1 MASCAFSL
9 LTVDPSNG
17 LAVLDF
23 SGTIEGKHF
32 PPIHSTDLRESIL
45 YIEKH
50 LFKPDGSTDV
60 ELDTTDRPFLNSSN
74 IVNFI
79 ALYKSYDFLY
89 PNVNNA
95 STKLEFTF
103 TMVNLGIIEENY
115 NV

>member
-9 LTVDPSNG
+9 IAVDPSNG

-32 PPIHSTDLRESIL
+32 PPIHSTDLRESIG

-50 LFKPDGSTDV
+50 LLKPDGSTDV
-60 ELDTTDRPFLNSSN
+60 ELDVTDRPFLNSSN
-74 IVNFI
+74 VVNFI
-79 ALYKSYDFLY
+79 TLYKNYDALFSKMD
-89 PNVNNA
+89 NISA
-95 STKLEFTF
+95 KLEFTF
-103 TMVNLGIIEENY
+103 DMVNLGVIEETY